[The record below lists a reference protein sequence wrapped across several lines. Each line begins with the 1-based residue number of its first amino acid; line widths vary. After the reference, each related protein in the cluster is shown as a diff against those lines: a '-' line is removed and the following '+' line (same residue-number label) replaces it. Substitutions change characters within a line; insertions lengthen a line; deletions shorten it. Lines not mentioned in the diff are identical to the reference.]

1 MNVTY
6 SGNTVTVR
14 FAKPLAENNEIK
26 LATGIVYGV
35 VASNEYTSV
44 ETLTVK
50 AGAKDVSV
58 A

>member
-1 MNVTY
+1 M
-6 SGNTVTVR
+6 
-14 FAKPLAENNEIK
+14 LA
-26 LATGIVYGV
+26 LTGIVYGV
-35 VASNEYTSV
+35 VASNEYTSA